1 VSHPEEDDNLSKLI
15 FKLEEYPY
23 KEYVSWILMH
33 IVQSKRIDVQYLYL
47 KLVDVLFAT
56 DNQTVL
62 RNVSNCT
69 YYLQV
74 TEYRESEFIDLLL
87 GFIKNYDNKVA
98 LQVYSIY
105 TLMQFVQRYPE
116 LQQEVSEIIKLHSN
130 GKTVSYRVAQS
141 RFEAGKM

>member
-1 VSHPEEDDNLSKLI
+1 MSHPEEDDNLSKLI

-23 KEYVSWILMH
+23 KEYASWILMH
-33 IVQSKRIDVQYLYL
+33 VVQSKRIDVQYLYL

-116 LQQEVSEIIKLHSN
+116 LQQGVSEIIKLHSN
-130 GKTVSYRVAQS
+130 GKKVSYRVAQS

>member
-1 VSHPEEDDNLSKLI
+1 
-15 FKLEEYPY
+15 
-23 KEYVSWILMH
+23 MH

-69 YYLQV
+69 YHLQV

-116 LQQEVSEIIKLHSN
+116 LQQGVSEIIKLHSN
-130 GKTVSYRVAQS
+130 GKTVSYRVAKS